1 MLSAKGLGGH
11 VEMKKAGL
19 SWGPGGNPR
28 LAGEERLFTVRV
40 QTGSGHG
47 MCGLCLGDP
56 MLARTRVRR
65 LLPLLVPERNRV
77 R

>member
-1 MLSAKGLGGH
+1 
-11 VEMKKAGL
+11 MKKAGL

-47 MCGLCLGDP
+47 TCGLCLGDP
-56 MLARTRVRR
+56 MLARTRVR
-65 LLPLLVPERNRV
+65 
-77 R
+77 